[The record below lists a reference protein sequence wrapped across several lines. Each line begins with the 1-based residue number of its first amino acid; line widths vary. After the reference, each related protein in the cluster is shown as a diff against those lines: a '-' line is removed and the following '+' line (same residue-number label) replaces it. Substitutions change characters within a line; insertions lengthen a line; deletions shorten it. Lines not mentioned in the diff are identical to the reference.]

1 MPGIKA
7 GLTVPGPSGYLP
19 LVKIEKAYQF
29 DGSGSAVPAADR
41 QTARLLAGL
50 AEAGCSD
57 TRARRAVVR
66 ALCAAPDRATP
77 AELLARGRVIHPRL
91 SAVSVYRTLDLLR
104 SLGLVERLHHPDGCG
119 AFVPAPA
126 SHGHHVTCERCRR
139 TVEFSG
145 CAIEGLARSAR
156 AQTGFSVRSHWL
168 ELTGLCPDCRRSEG
182 RAS

>member
-1 MPGIKA
+1 M
-7 GLTVPGPSGYLP
+7 
-19 LVKIEKAYQF
+19 KIEKDLQF
-29 DGSGSAVPAADR
+29 HGARVAAAAPVGRRAARSVLDQR
-41 QTARLLAGL
+41 ANRLLAGL

-66 ALCAAPDRATP
+66 ALCSVSDRATP
-77 AELLARGRVIHPRL
+77 AELLARGRAVHPRL
-91 SAVSVYRTLDLLR
+91 SAVTVYRTLDLLR

-126 SHGHHVTCERCRR
+126 AHGHHVTCERCRR

-156 AQTGFSVRSHWL
+156 AQTGFSVRNHWL

>member
-1 MPGIKA
+1 
-7 GLTVPGPSGYLP
+7 LTAVAAPRYVQS
-19 LVKIEKAYQF
+19 VKIEKDFQF
-29 DGSGSAVPAADR
+29 LPGRHAAAASADR
-41 QTARLLAGL
+41 QAANGQAARMLAGL
-50 AEAGCSD
+50 AGAGCSD

-77 AELLARGRVIHPRL
+77 AELLARGRATHPRL
-91 SAVSVYRTLDLLR
+91 SPVSVYRTLELLR

-119 AFVPAPA
+119 TFVPTAA

-145 CAIEGLARSAR
+145 CAIERLARSAR

-168 ELTGLCPDCRRSEG
+168 ELTGLCPECRRLAG
-182 RAS
+182 KAS